1 MDWDKLRIFHAV
13 ANAGSFTHA
22 GETLNLSQSA
32 VSRQISS
39 LEDDLQTPLFH
50 RHARGLT
57 LTEQGELLHRTTQD
71 VTARIKSAEQLLVE
85 SGDKPRGPLSVTA
98 SIGLGSFWLSP
109 LIGEF
114 NDVYPDIELN
124 LVLTDAEL
132 DLSRG
137 EVDVALRPRAPIQPD
152 LIHRRLMTVHYH
164 VYASPAYIE
173 RRRAPQ
179 SVEAI
184 KDHPIIGYGENVPA
198 PLQAVNW
205 LLEVGR
211 EGRPPRQPAVNIN
224 HVYGVLRAVE
234 SGAGIAVLPDY
245 IAANNANLVRIMEN
259 VGGPTFETHFVY
271 AEPLRNSK
279 RVAVFRD
286 FLLSK
291 IRGWRY

>member
-22 GETLNLSQSA
+22 GDTLNLSQSA
-32 VSRQISS
+32 VSRQISA
-39 LEDDLQTPLFH
+39 LEEDLKTSLFH

-71 VTARIKSAEQLLVE
+71 VTVRIKNAEQQLVD
-85 SGDKPRGPLSVTA
+85 SGDIPRGPLSITA

-109 LIGEF
+109 FIGEF
-114 NDVYPDIELN
+114 NQIYPDIEVN
-124 LVLTDAEL
+124 LMLTDTEL

-137 EVDVALRPRAPIQPD
+137 HADVALRPGAPVQPD
-152 LIHRRLMTVHYH
+152 LIHRRLVSVHYH
-164 VYASPAYIE
+164 VYAARSYVE
-173 RRRAPQ
+173 RRGAPQ

-184 KDHPIIGYGENVPA
+184 KDHPIIGFGENVPE
-198 PLQAVNW
+198 PLKSVNW

-211 EGRPPRQPAVNIN
+211 EGRPPRKPAVTIN
-224 HVYGVLRAVE
+224 HVYGVLGAVE

-245 IAANNANLVRIMEN
+245 IAANNQNLVRVMEN
-259 VGGPTFETHFVY
+259 VSAPTIETYFVY
-271 AEPLRNSK
+271 AEPMRNSK

-286 FLLSK
+286 FLLGK
-291 IRGWRY
+291 IRGWQY

>member
-32 VSRQISS
+32 VSRQISA

-57 LTEQGELLHRTTQD
+57 LTEQGEMLHRTTQD
-71 VTARIKSAEQLLVE
+71 VTARIKSAEQQLVE
-85 SGDKPRGPLSVTA
+85 SGDKPRGPLTVTA
-98 SIGLGSFWLSP
+98 SIGLGSFWLAPSV
-109 LIGEF
+109 GEF
-114 NDVYPDIELN
+114 LEFYPDIDLN
-124 LVLTDAEL
+124 LVLTDNEL
-132 DLSRG
+132 DLSQR
-137 EVDVALRPRAPIQPD
+137 EADVALRPRAPVQPD

-179 SVEAI
+179 SIEAI
-184 KDHPIIGYGENVPA
+184 KDHPIIGYGENVPL
-198 PLQAVNW
+198 PLKDVNW

-211 EGRPPRQPAVNIN
+211 EGRPPREPAVNIN

-259 VGGPTFETHFVY
+259 VGGPAFETHFVY
-271 AEPLRNSK
+271 AEPLKNSK

-286 FLLSK
+286 FLLRK
-291 IRGWRY
+291 IRGWQY